1 MSLKKVGIIVQA
13 RMGSTRLP
21 GKTLKKINN
30 NETVLGLL
38 IKRLKLS
45 KETHLIIIAT
55 SSNEKNKQIIELA
68 KFYNVSSF
76 IGSEENVLERYY
88 QAAKKFSLDII
99 IRITSDCPFVDPEII
114 DEMVKY
120 YMNNNFDYIANTYPL
135 LNIPA
140 GFDVEIFS
148 FEILENLIT
157 IATTSEEKEHVTYY
171 IKSNPELFSCGS
183 YNIKDLKR
191 FDDLWLAIDYY
202 EDLIFCREVYKEIR
216 ERGKGFDFSI
226 YDIIELIEENPGLM
240 EINKDLHR

>member
-171 IKSNPELFSCGS
+171 IKSNP
-183 YNIKDLKR
+183 
-191 FDDLWLAIDYY
+191 
-202 EDLIFCREVYKEIR
+202 
-216 ERGKGFDFSI
+216 
-226 YDIIELIEENPGLM
+226 
-240 EINKDLHR
+240 